1 MILVVNLHRY
11 GNYSV
16 LLPNVKPVVLK
27 HVVKTRAF
35 LYYPGY
41 YSCIFIKYF
50 ERIKILSLLNCTKST
65 NLELKHVNTTSKLV

>member
-50 ERIKILSLLNCTKST
+50 E
-65 NLELKHVNTTSKLV
+65 